1 MRSLRSRT
9 FGPVGAVLAIA
20 GSIGAQRPAIG
31 PNVRQYVKIDTAT
44 IALTHARVIDG
55 TGAPTRVNQT
65 LLIRDGRIAALGPD
79 GSVQIPAG
87 ALTIDLTGKTLIPG
101 IVGLHEHLLYPVG
114 PVRAYT
120 GESFSRLYLAGGVT
134 TIRTAGTNNGF
145 AEIRLGR
152 DIEAGRKPGPW
163 IDATAPYLDGNGP
176 QTLAHVLQGP
186 EDAERFVNYWAD
198 AGAKSFK
205 AYTTISRAEL
215 AAAIKAAHK
224 RGLKLTGHIC
234 SVTHHEAAEMGIDNI
249 EHSFYSISDFAKDRV
264 PDQCPRSAS
273 VADMDMTS
281 APVQALIK
289 ELVAK
294 GVSYTSTLPAPETLT
309 PGRPMPKGLE
319 VLVPSLKADFENAYQ
334 RMNSGN
340 GRPGV
345 KAAGPNGSLE
355 GTLLGKVIQGDL
367 MFYRAGGLLVAGTDP
382 TAGGGT
388 IAGFSNHR
396 QFELMVEGG
405 FTPLE
410 AIKVMTLNGAIY
422 MGRDKLV
429 GSIATGKQAD
439 LVVIAGDPSV
449 RASDI
454 NNVEIVF
461 KQGVGYDPAK
471 LIASVT
477 GKTGLW

>member
-1 MRSLRSRT
+1 MRSFRT
-9 FGPVGAVLAIA
+9 LTLGAITGALAVA
-20 GSIGAQRPAIG
+20 GNIGAQRPTIG
-31 PNVRQYVKIDTAT
+31 PNVRPYVKVDTAI

-55 TGAPTRVNQT
+55 TGAPTRANQT
-65 LLIRDGRIAALGPD
+65 LVIRDGKIAALGND

-134 TIRTAGTNNGF
+134 TMRTAGTNNGF

-163 IDATAPYLDGNGP
+163 IDASAPYLDGNGP
-176 QTLAHVLQGP
+176 QTLAHVLTGP
-186 EDAERFVNYWAD
+186 EDAEKFVNFWAD

-249 EHSFYSISDFAKDRV
+249 EHSFYAISDFVKDRV

-273 VADMDMTS
+273 VADIDMKS

-319 VLVPSLKADFENAYQ
+319 VLVPSLKTDFENAYQ

-340 GRPGV
+340 VRPGV
-345 KAAGPNGSLE
+345 KAAGPDGNLE

-382 TAGGGT
+382 TAGGGV

-422 MGRDKLV
+422 MERDKLV
-429 GSIATGKQAD
+429 GSIAAGKQAD

-454 NNVEIVF
+454 NNVETVF

-471 LIASVT
+471 LIASVM

>member
-1 MRSLRSRT
+1 MSSLRT
-9 FGPVGAVLAIA
+9 LTLAAFAGAFVIA
-20 GSIGAQRPAIG
+20 GSVGAQRPTIG
-31 PNVRQYVKIDTAT
+31 PNVRPYVKVDTAI

-55 TGAPTRVNQT
+55 TGAPTRANQT
-65 LLIRDGRIAALGPD
+65 LVIRDGKIAALGND

-134 TIRTAGTNNGF
+134 TMRTAGTNNGF
-145 AEIRLGR
+145 AEIRLGS

-176 QTLAHVLQGP
+176 QALAHVLTGP

-205 AYTTISRAEL
+205 AYTTITRAEL
-215 AAAIKAAHK
+215 AAAINAAHK

-249 EHSFYSISDFAKDRV
+249 EHSFYVISDFVPNKV

-289 ELVAK
+289 EMVAK
-294 GVSYTSTLPAPETLT
+294 HVSYTSTLPAPETLT

-319 VLVPSLKADFENAYQ
+319 VLVPSLKADFENNYQ

-345 KAAGPNGSLE
+345 KAAGPNGDLK
-355 GTLLGKVIQGDL
+355 GTLLGNVIQGDL

-382 TAGGGT
+382 TAGGGV

-410 AIKVMTLNGAIY
+410 AIKVMTLNGATY
-422 MGRDKLV
+422 MERDKLV
-429 GSIATGKQAD
+429 GSIAAGKQAD
-439 LVVIAGDPSV
+439 LVVIAGDPST

-454 NNVEIVF
+454 NNVETVF

-471 LIASVT
+471 LIASVM
-477 GKTGLW
+477 GKAGLW

>member
-1 MRSLRSRT
+1 MNLRALVLRSLAGS
-9 FGPVGAVLAIA
+9 FAIA
-20 GSIGAQRPAIG
+20 VSAGAQRPTIG
-31 PNVRQYVKIDTAT
+31 PNVRQYVKVDTA
-44 IALTHARVIDG
+44 IVALTHARVIDG
-55 TGAPTRVNQT
+55 TGAAVRANQT
-65 LLIRDGRIAALGPD
+65 LVIRDGKIAAVGNE
-79 GSVQIPAG
+79 GTVQIPAG

-249 EHSFYSISDFAKDRV
+249 EHSFYAISDFVPNKV

-273 VADMDMTS
+273 VADVDMNS

-345 KAAGPNGSLE
+345 KAAGPNGNLD

-410 AIKVMTLNGAIY
+410 AIKVMTLNGATY
-422 MGRDKLV
+422 MDRDKLV
-429 GSIATGKQAD
+429 GSIAAGKQAD
-439 LVVIAGDPSV
+439 LVVINGDPSV

-454 NNVEIVF
+454 NNVETVF

-471 LIASVT
+471 LIASVM
-477 GKTGLW
+477 GKAGLW